1 VETPPAS
8 GGAGAA
14 PGEGSAVAQDALH
27 IGPVT
32 SVLSLVLA
40 VVGAL
45 AVWLVWR
52 RAPAADPTAELRQR
66 RALEHAFFVDDLYD
80 RAFVQPVRVA
90 TRAVGWADDAV
101 VGEAVR
107 DTGRGTSRLSE
118 WVSRAQGSTVQAYLT
133 GLLAGVLLLVAGVV
147 TLAS

>member
-1 VETPPAS
+1 
-8 GGAGAA
+8 
-14 PGEGSAVAQDALH
+14 
-27 IGPVT
+27 
-32 SVLSLVLA
+32 
-40 VVGAL
+40 
-45 AVWLVWR
+45 
-52 RAPAADPTAELRQR
+52 
-66 RALEHAFFVDDLYD
+66 LEHAFFVDDLYD

-147 TLAS
+147 TFAS